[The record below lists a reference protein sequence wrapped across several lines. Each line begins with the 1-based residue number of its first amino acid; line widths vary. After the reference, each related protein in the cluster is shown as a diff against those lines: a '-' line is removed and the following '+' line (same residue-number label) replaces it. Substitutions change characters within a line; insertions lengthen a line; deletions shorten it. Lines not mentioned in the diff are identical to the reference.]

1 MLRGIKYFSK
11 DKQMV
16 NRYIKRCS
24 LSLIIREMQVK
35 TTVRYHLILVRIA
48 IIKNTIDK
56 KCRQKKK
63 MWRKKEPFMN
73 YW

>member
-1 MLRGIKYFSK
+1 
-11 DKQMV
+11 
-16 NRYIKRCS
+16 
-24 LSLIIREMQVK
+24 MQVK

-63 MWRKKEPFMN
+63 CGGKRNPLWAIGKKVNWSSHFGKECEVTFKN
-73 YW
+73 